1 MRTVG
6 IVDYGA
12 GNLGSLAGV
21 FESLGIFA
29 EVVRQAEKIARPDIL
44 VLPGVGAAGLAMHRL
59 ESSGM
64 AGALRERHSAGR
76 PILGICLGAQ
86 LLCGFLREGECAG
99 FGWIKGNVEPLAEYP
114 YYNNGWCRLDF
125 GGLRGAGL
133 ARALSTTSTFYFNH
147 RYAMGSD
154 KKMKCVSVEGRADLP
169 AIYLDAVICAV
180 QFHPEKS
187 QREGRILLRNILEDH
202 YGL

>member
-12 GNLGSLAGV
+12 GNLGSVTGV
-21 FESLGIFA
+21 FESLGIYA
-29 EVVRQAEKIARPDIL
+29 EVVREPESIARPGVL
-44 VLPGVGAAGLAMHRL
+44 VLPGVGAAGLAMERL

-64 AGALRERHSAGR
+64 AGALRDRHAVGR

-99 FGWIKGNVEPLAEYP
+99 FGWIKGDVEQLEEYP
-114 YYNNGWCRLDF
+114 FYNNGWCRLDF
-125 GGLRGAGL
+125 GALRRAGL
-133 ARALSTTSTFYFNH
+133 ARALSATSTFYFNH
-147 RYAMGSD
+147 RYAMGRD
-154 KKMKCVSVEGRADLP
+154 TKMKCVSVEGRADLP
-169 AIYLDAVICAV
+169 AIYLDSVICAV

>member
-1 MRTVG
+1 MRTIG
-6 IVDYGA
+6 IIDYGT

-21 FESLGIFA
+21 FESLGIYA
-29 EVVRQAEKIARPDIL
+29 EVVREPERIARPDVL
-44 VLPGVGAAGLAMHRL
+44 VLPGVGAAGLAMQRL

-64 AGALRERHSAGR
+64 AVALRERHSAGH

-86 LLCGFLREGECAG
+86 LLCGFLREGECEG
-99 FGWIKGNVEPLAEYP
+99 FGWIKGHVEPLAEYP
-114 YYNNGWCRLDF
+114 FYNNGWCRLDF
-125 GGLRGAGL
+125 GGLKSAGL
-133 ARALSTTSTFYFNH
+133 ARALSATSTFYFNH
-147 RYAMGSD
+147 RYAMGRD
-154 KKMKCVSVEGRADLP
+154 EKMKCVAVEGRTDLP
-169 AIYLDAVICAV
+169 AIYLDGVICAV